1 MMVLLLLGILFVSLS
16 VWWLVRGITGSVNE
30 DEEQARL
37 AQYSVQRDRLLLEL
51 DRVETGKQAGDI
63 DIDVADKE
71 TARLELE
78 LAAILKQLDEIA
90 ESSPQ
95 STAAP
100 RHVTV
105 VTAGLL
111 VLLLPLVAGV
121 AYFSLQGEELLWLAG
136 FNKREAERMPMN
148 HPRTENA
155 EAATGQSEGQFPPQV
170 MEMVA
175 RLEKRLQANP
185 NDGEDWK
192 RLGRSYMV
200 MGRNRDAVDA
210 YSRASELL
218 PDDKDVKQAFQELL
232 AIAAGGEASRQT
244 TEMDKTEQPAGNFPP
259 QVMQMVAQLEKRLQE
274 NPQDGEGWKRLG
286 RSYMVLGRNGDAVSA
301 YSQAAELLPNDADVR
316 QALQQLAAMAAS
328 GGSNHPNV
336 DAKENSVAHPPMP
349 AGSLDRIIGLEKSVA
364 AQPKNAAAWAE
375 LAFGYENIARAEDAE
390 RAWAR
395 AHELAPL
402 EIDVLAAYANSVFR
416 NNPRDQTG
424 KALALYHKLYKLD
437 PKHPD
442 GLWFMG
448 LAAYSEGNIART
460 REMWNELLTVLPTDS
475 EGYASVK
482 EALDGVEH
490 LLNTQK

>member
-1 MMVLLLLGILFVSLS
+1 MMVLLLLGILLVVLS

-30 DEEQARL
+30 DEEEARI

-63 DIDVADKE
+63 DADVADKE
-71 TARLELE
+71 SARLELE
-78 LAAILKQLDEIA
+78 LAAILKQLDEISV
-90 ESSPQ
+90 SSPQ
-95 STAAP
+95 SAAAP
-100 RHVTV
+100 RYVTV
-105 VTAGLL
+105 VTTGLL

-121 AYFSLQGEELLWLAG
+121 AYFSLQGDELLWLAG
-136 FNKREAERMPMN
+136 FNKRNAESMPMN
-148 HPRTENA
+148 HPRTEDAA
-155 EAATGQSEGQFPPQV
+155 EKPAGQGEGQFPPQV

-175 RLEKRLQANP
+175 RLEKRLQADP
-185 NDGEDWK
+185 NDGEGWK

-200 MGRNRDAVDA
+200 MGRNRDAVGA

-218 PDDKDVKQAFQELL
+218 PDDKDVKQALQELV
-232 AIAAGGEASRQT
+232 AIASGREKQRQGAT
-244 TEMDKTEQPAGNFPP
+244 PESAQTSNQFPP

-286 RSYMVLGRNGDAVSA
+286 RSYMVLGRNADAVSA
-301 YSQAAELLPNDADVR
+301 YSQAAELLPKDADVR

-328 GGSNHPNV
+328 GGNNHPKV
-336 DAKENSVAHPPMP
+336 DAKENKVAHPPMP

-364 AQPKNAAAWAE
+364 AQPNNAAAWAE
-375 LAFGYENIARAEDAE
+375 LAYGYEDIARAQDAE
-390 RAWAR
+390 RAWSK
-395 AHELAPL
+395 AHELAPQD
-402 EIDVLAAYANSVFR
+402 IDVLAAYANNVFS

-424 KALALYHKLYKLD
+424 KALALYRKLYKLD

-460 REMWNELLTVLPTDS
+460 REMWGELLTVLPQES
-475 EGYASVK
+475 EGYKSVK
-482 EALDGVEH
+482 EALAGVEQ
-490 LLNTQK
+490 LLNKQK